1 MSNQS
6 KLQENPVIN
15 GLNTQVL
22 AKFANQLKEN
32 ADIGRMT
39 FISKSGWE
47 NSGRVVTRIG
57 GYKIDGRLFHEGK
70 REFTEYTDQPT
81 EFTTDDSAPSPG
93 ERMLQAIGSCIAA
106 TTNANAAF
114 MGVTLSKLEVVIEG
128 DIDLHGFFAVDKNV
142 RPGNSEIR
150 ARIEIDG
157 DADAETLREIVNRG
171 FTYSPVR
178 DTINNGTTITP
189 EINSLRSLI
198 KKQL

>member
-6 KLQENPVIN
+6 TLQENPVIN
-15 GLNTQVL
+15 GLNTQEL
-22 AKFANQLKEN
+22 GEFANQLKEN
-32 ADIGRMT
+32 TDIGRMT
-39 FISKSGWE
+39 FRSKSEWE
-47 NSGRVVTRIG
+47 RGGRIATRIG
-57 GYKIDGRLFHEGK
+57 EYKIDGKLFHEG
-70 REFTEYTDQPT
+70 RRGFIEYTDLPT
-81 EFTTDDSAPSPG
+81 EFTTEDTAPTPG

-114 MGVTLSKLEVVIEG
+114 MGVKLSKLEVAIEG
-128 DIDLHGFFAVDKNV
+128 DIDLHGLFAVDKNV
-142 RPGNSEIR
+142 RPGVSEIR

-189 EINSLRSLI
+189 EIVTSDRV
-198 KKQL
+198 